1 MNATREVMH
10 HSDWAHGD
18 WPRASFPGIAIN
30 PETLLAEVIDEELC
44 ERALALST
52 EVNDRILVLLAR
64 RRHNEAADLLVEARM
79 AEPDS
84 LSLQILEADAAG
96 AAHDSDRAI
105 KLLQHLAREYRGTPN
120 EAAVLQHLGKA
131 TFRAGR
137 YRAAAASFAVALD
150 LRVAAGDSASLIYS
164 STVALQ
170 RARDLS
176 ERSASVA

>member
-18 WPRASFPGIAIN
+18 WPRAGFPGLAIN
-30 PETLLAEVIDEELC
+30 PETLLAEVVDEELC

-79 AEPDS
+79 AEHDS

-96 AAHDSDRAI
+96 AAHDLDRAI
-105 KLLQHLAREYRGTPN
+105 KLLQHLAREYRGTPD
-120 EAAVLQHLGKA
+120 EAAVLQHLVKA

-137 YRAAAASFAVALD
+137 YRAAASFAVALD